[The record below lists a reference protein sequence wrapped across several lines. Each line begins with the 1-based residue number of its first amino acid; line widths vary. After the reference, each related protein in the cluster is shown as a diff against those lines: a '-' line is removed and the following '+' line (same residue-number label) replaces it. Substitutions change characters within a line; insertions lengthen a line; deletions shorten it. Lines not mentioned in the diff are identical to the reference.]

1 MLVVGCNQY
10 ARFFRYLSFL
20 RLMFWTD
27 WSFHSPKIE
36 RASLAGLDRIVLV
49 DLQNSSQYWPNG
61 IFIDYTEDRVYWI
74 DAWID
79 AIDSC
84 DLNGNNRR
92 QVASPVH
99 PIFNM
104 HPFDFTVYDD
114 ILYWSDWNTDSIER
128 LNWTTAAYIGGLGVL
143 TYDRVFGVALLDNSR
158 QPASAGKQIKI
169 KQTVSWISIT
179 RLVYSAQVLNI
190 PALFDSIY
198 PETIQPPFI
207 AIMTSVTE
215 ADVDGKS
222 KLCFADTLN
231 CPRCKINLV
240 IINEKHS
247 LDLLI
252 ILEKSS
258 KKRNCYT
265 SIKRYIGSSL

>member
-1 MLVVGCNQY
+1 MPGPEPGPFPPESSRVTTRPPRLPEMDVIIINNLLNPLY
-10 ARFFRYLSFL
+10 WILSILLGFSVF

-27 WSFHSPKIE
+27 WSFHNPKIE

-79 AIDSC
+79 TIDSC

-114 ILYWSDWNTDSIER
+114 ILYWSDWNTDSIET
-128 LNWTTAAYIGGLGVL
+128 LNWTTAAYKGSLGIL
-143 TYDRVFGVALLDNSR
+143 TSDRVFGVALLDNSR

-169 KQTVSWISIT
+169 KQIVSWLSIIRTLVFKKHPRINSNYFRNPQTQENCEIS
-179 RLVYSAQVLNI
+179 
-190 PALFDSIY
+190 
-198 PETIQPPFI
+198 
-207 AIMTSVTE
+207 
-215 ADVDGKS
+215 
-222 KLCFADTLN
+222 
-231 CPRCKINLV
+231 
-240 IINEKHS
+240 
-247 LDLLI
+247 
-252 ILEKSS
+252 
-258 KKRNCYT
+258 
-265 SIKRYIGSSL
+265 